1 MADKAPAMD
10 WQAFEQ
16 TLLDDALALL
26 LPALQAHALRGDV
39 YAVALAGM
47 YRELDGPIYLPTVSM
62 GSEAGLAEAG
72 DGLEDDSG
80 TLYSLRWNPADW
92 NWPEMSSDSPA
103 MAAAQAALA
112 AEAQGGDVA
121 QWETTDRCCTDAL
134 VNVCHRLRTA
144 LQASPVADRL
154 TPGFAVLLHEDS
166 DEGIGMALRCLGE
179 EAFARLLPGHAADL
193 AEEARVAAL
202 PDADRLR
209 YHLAC
214 LAHQPAPELG
224 LTREQAQRHGEAAQ
238 RALRAFGPAAI
249 PALLSLLERTST
261 QCEAARLLGEIGAAT
276 PEAMAALR
284 AHALKPV
291 PRSSNRHLAQAGR
304 NWCASA
310 LAHLGDS
317 AWLLE
322 QAQAGALS
330 DECVAQGL
338 SSPYGA
344 FRNHALDPLPLDYR
358 PIESLPAVRPA
369 LLPLV
374 EKWLRPGSG
383 TCTLRPH
390 EVDEAVRGLHSPLTV
405 VRQHAAMALGD
416 RALGA
421 EAGARA
427 VPLLARAVAHDGDET
442 VRYLAVLALDYWRG
456 EAAPQRPLAEATA
469 ASDASTKV
477 RDAAQRWIQVLDDLA
492 AGVPPR

>member
-1 MADKAPAMD
+1 MAGKAPAMD

-16 TLLDDALALL
+16 TLLDEALALV
-26 LPALQAHALRGDV
+26 LPALQAHPLRGDV

-62 GSEAGLAEAG
+62 GSEAALAEAEP
-72 DGLEDDSG
+72 EDEGG
-80 TLYSLRWNPADW
+80 TLHSLRWNPGDW
-92 NWPEMSSDSPA
+92 NWPEMSSDSAA

-121 QWETTDRCCTDAL
+121 QWEATDRRCVDAL
-134 VNVCHRLRTA
+134 VSVCHRLRAA
-144 LQASPVADRL
+144 LQALPVADRL

-166 DEGIGMALRCLGE
+166 DEGIAIAQRCLGE
-179 EAFARLLPGHAADL
+179 EAFARLLPGHSADL
-193 AEEARVAAL
+193 AEARRVAGL
-202 PDADRLR
+202 PDAERLR

-224 LTREQAQRHGEAAQ
+224 LTRAQAQRHGEAAQ
-238 RALRAFGPAAI
+238 GALRAFGTTAI
-249 PALLSLLERTST
+249 PALLQLLPRAET

-276 PEAMAALR
+276 PEALAAL
-284 AHALKPV
+284 HTQVLKAV
-291 PRSSNRHLAQAGR
+291 PRSSMRHQAQAGR
-304 NWCASA
+304 NICAGA

-317 AWLLE
+317 AWLLQ
-322 QAQAGALS
+322 QAQAGTLS

-344 FRNHALDPLPLDYR
+344 FRNHALNPLPLDYR
-358 PIESLPAVRPA
+358 PIESLPTVRPA

-390 EVDEAVRGLHSPLTV
+390 EVDEAVRGLQSPLTV

-427 VPLLARAVAHDGDET
+427 VPALAHAVAHDGDET

-456 EAAPQRPLAEATA
+456 AAAAERPLAEATA
-469 ASDASTKV
+469 AGDASTKV
-477 RDAAQRWIQVLDDLA
+477 REAAQRWLQVLDDIA